1 MDVFLFFP
9 SIQFESVFV
18 QSLVIWLATGFGTLV
33 ILIAGFF
40 VLFHNDT
47 YQYKE
52 NPIMMAKAK
61 LFELVTV
68 FGSVFLSWALVV
80 ILKWIISSPRP
91 FLYFDAI
98 NPLFYYGGYDSF
110 PSGHATFFS
119 ALATALYF
127 YHPRIGRLYF
137 VIAIIIGTARVISGI
152 HFPIDIFAGFAL
164 GILSTFAIHHMLK
177 EARIVNK

>member
-1 MDVFLFFP
+1 MDALLFFP
-9 SIQFESVFV
+9 TIQFESVFL
-18 QSLVIWLATGFGTLV
+18 QSSVIWLATGFGTLV
-33 ILIAGFF
+33 VILAVFF

-47 YQYKE
+47 YAHKE

-68 FGSVFLSWALVV
+68 FGSVFMSWALVV
-80 ILKWIISSPRP
+80 ILKWLVSSPRP

-119 ALATALYF
+119 ALATALWF
-127 YHPRIGRLYF
+127 YHPRMGTVYFIIALVIGF
-137 VIAIIIGTARVISGI
+137 ARVVSGV
-152 HFPIDIFAGFAL
+152 HFPIDIVGGFAL
-164 GILSTFAIHHMLK
+164 GILTTYAIHHALK
-177 EARIVNK
+177 VAKLVNK